1 MGQYSGL
8 TRALLLAAVSLSPTL
23 AAPAASAPGEIDR
36 AFQSLYN
43 FDFAAS
49 HKILDAYIAAHPD
62 EPLPYSVRASAYLF
76 AELHRLGILE
86 GEFFEDDKRI
96 AEKKKLNAD
105 PAVRRELMQ
114 ALEDAQS
121 RAGAVL
127 EKQPSD
133 PYALFTMCVTS
144 GVRTDYT
151 ALVEKRQI
159 RSLSMAK
166 NANRYAQQLL
176 KVDPNFY
183 DAYLTAGLSEYLVGS
198 LPFVIRWF
206 VRFDNVKGSKEQGIR
221 NVQLVAERGR
231 YLRPFAKILLSI
243 AYLREKK
250 PRQTRQLLVEL
261 ARDYPA
267 NPLIRK
273 ELVKVEARLA
283 ADK

>member
-1 MGQYSGL
+1 M
-8 TRALLLAAVSLSPTL
+8 LLLAAVSLSPTL

-133 PYALFTMCVTS
+133 PYALFTMCVAS

>member
-8 TRALLLAAVSLSPTL
+8 TRTLLLAAVSLSATIE
-23 AAPAASAPGEIDR
+23 APAAPAPGEIDR

-96 AEKKKLNAD
+96 AEKKKMNAD

-127 EKQPSD
+127 EKQPAD
-133 PYALFTMCVTS
+133 THALFTMCVAS

-166 NANRYAQQLL
+166 SANRYAQQLL

-250 PRQTRQLLVEL
+250 PRKTQQLLVEL

-273 ELVKVEARLA
+273 ELVKVEARVA

>member
-8 TRALLLAAVSLSPTL
+8 IRALLLAAVSLSATF
-23 AAPAASAPGEIDR
+23 ADPAASAPGEIDR

-43 FDFAAS
+43 FEFPAA
-49 HKILDAYIAAHPD
+49 HKILDVYIAAHPD

-96 AEKKKLNAD
+96 AEKKKMNAD
-105 PAVRRELMQ
+105 PAVRRQLMQ

-133 PYALFTMCVTS
+133 PYALFTMCVAS

-243 AYLREKK
+243 AYLRDKK
-250 PRQTRQLLVEL
+250 PRKTQQLLVEL